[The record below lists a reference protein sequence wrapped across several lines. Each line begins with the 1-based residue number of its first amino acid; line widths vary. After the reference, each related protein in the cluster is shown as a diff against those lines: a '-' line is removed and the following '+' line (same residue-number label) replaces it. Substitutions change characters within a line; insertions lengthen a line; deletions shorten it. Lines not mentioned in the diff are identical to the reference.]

1 MKRFLLF
8 GAALALAGCSMI
20 PKYDRPAAPVPPT
33 WSAAEAAPA
42 TAASVVETPW
52 REFFTEPRLRSVIE
66 LSLEHNR
73 DLRVATL
80 AIDRAKAIHRI
91 QGSGL
96 TPGLGMQ
103 AVGDVTRIP
112 EKVAEDGQAY
122 DSKTYSVQVGTLAWE
137 LDLFGRIRS
146 LKAAALEQYM
156 ATSEARRAAQVS
168 LVAAV
173 AATWLS
179 VAADAENVR
188 LSRSTLESQQSSLD
202 LVQRSR
208 EAGISSDLD
217 LSQARI
223 QVESARAALARW
235 QGQLAI
241 DRNALDVLAG
251 GAVPAEL
258 LPGGSGGGAPSGPG
272 DGIHPRRQPPDDWA
286 DVVDPKLL
294 APGLPSDV
302 LLLRPDILAAEHELL
317 AANANIGAARAA
329 FFPRISLTA
338 AFGTMS
344 KALGDLF
351 GGGTRTWMFQPL
363 VQAPLWAGGYQRA
376 NLKVAQVDRQ
386 IAVARYEKSIQVA
399 FAEVGDG
406 LALRATLVAQRQ
418 AQQALVDALADNH
431 RLLLARYD
439 AGLDGRLGLLVA
451 QLGLF
456 NGQQALVGVRLAE
469 QANLITLYKA
479 LGGGA

>member
-1 MKRFLLF
+1 MKRSILV

-20 PKYDRPAAPVPPT
+20 PKYARPATPVPPT
-33 WSAAEAAPA
+33 WTAAEPAAPA
-42 TAASVVETPW
+42 TTASVAETPW
-52 REFFTEPRLRSVIE
+52 REFFTEPRLRAVIE
-66 LSLEHNR
+66 LSLAHNR

-80 AIDRAKAIHRI
+80 AIDRARAVHRI

-96 TPGLGMQ
+96 TPGLGVQ
-103 AVGDVTRIP
+103 GAGDVVRIP

-122 DSKTYSVQVGTLAWE
+122 DSKTYTVQVGTLAWE

-146 LKAAALEQYM
+146 LKAAALEQYL

-179 VAADAENVR
+179 VAADAENVA
-188 LSRSTLESQQSSLD
+188 LARSTLESRQSSLD

-208 EAGISSDLD
+208 EAGVASDLD

-223 QVESARAALARW
+223 QAESARAALARW

-241 DRNALDVLAG
+241 DRHALDVLAG

-258 LPGGSGGGAPSGPG
+258 VPEGL
-272 DGIHPRRQPPDDWA
+272 A

-294 APGLPSDV
+294 EPGLPSDV
-302 LLLRPDILAAEHELL
+302 LLLRPDILAAEHELK

-344 KALGDLF
+344 QALGDLF

-386 IAVARYEKSIQVA
+386 IAVARYEKAIQVA

-406 LALRATLVAQRQ
+406 LALRATLVAQRE
-418 AQQALVDALADNH
+418 AQQALVAALADNH
-431 RLLLARYD
+431 RLLLARHE
-439 AGLDGRLGLLVA
+439 AGLDSRLVLLVA

-456 NGQQALVGVRLAE
+456 DGQQALLGVRLAE
-469 QANLITLYKA
+469 QANLITLFKA
-479 LGGGA
+479 LGGGGA